1 MCGLPRF
8 WVTPWIWYRIPK
20 EFKTSLVFKQKC
32 SSENFGENFTRIFR
46 VDSVS
51 HLVSTWDSQEQV
63 FDGPFVWFH
72 WTGLEWTFDVRLL
85 RPERFFSIQLQMK
98 SLTDENIFFV
108 LNFNVVFTTKLKNV
122 FNINTI
128 VQKQIISDK
137 NHNQI
142 SRLVLSIHP
151 WF

>member
-20 EFKTSLVFKQKC
+20 EFKTSLVLSKNVPAKILVKTLPEFFALIRFLMK
-32 SSENFGENFTRIFR
+32 
-46 VDSVS
+46 S
-51 HLVSTWDSQEQV
+51 HEQV
-63 FDGPFVWFH
+63 FDGPFICFH

-137 NHNQI
+137 NHN
-142 SRLVLSIHP
+142 
-151 WF
+151 